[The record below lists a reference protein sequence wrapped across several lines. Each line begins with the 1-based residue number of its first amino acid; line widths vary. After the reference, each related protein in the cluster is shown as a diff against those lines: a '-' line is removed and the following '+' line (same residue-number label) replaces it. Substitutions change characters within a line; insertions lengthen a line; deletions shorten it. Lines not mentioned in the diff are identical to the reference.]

1 MVLDRLR
8 SVADDWAMAEMS
20 GHSKESTT
28 STLSHMV
35 IRQSAGRTR
44 RAAHL
49 FLVLQ
54 ADQPLVASGR
64 YCLEDVQGLLLGRSP
79 EGIAPRFERTT
90 GQEFKLAVPD
100 RWMSSSHAVLFRALG
115 EWILEDTKSKNGTL
129 VNGIRRERAVL
140 TDGDLIEL
148 GHTFFIFR
156 QAIETEENSAS
167 LEAGEVRS
175 AAPGL
180 ATLVPSLA
188 TEFRNLQSIA
198 PSSVSVVVYGETGT
212 GKELVAQA
220 IHQLSHRTGTFV
232 AVNCA
237 ALTKTLVESELFGY
251 RKGAFSGAAE
261 DRIGLIRS
269 ADRGTLFLDE
279 IGDLPGSAQA
289 VFLRVLQEGE
299 VLPVGGTQP
308 IKVDLRVLA
317 ATHQNLPELIE
328 ADQFRADLLARISG
342 LTLTLPPL
350 RERREDLGLIAGM
363 LLRRH
368 LAKRSESIHFS
379 SDAARAMLLYRWPHN
394 IRELEKCLTAAVVL
408 ARGGPVE
415 LIHFPRPIQA
425 ALEEPKS
432 KDASADADAGELESQ
447 LPEADQR
454 RRDEILGLLREHA
467 GNVTAVAR
475 VLGKARFQ
483 VQRWLRRYRIDPTSF
498 RH

>member
-1 MVLDRLR
+1 
-8 SVADDWAMAEMS
+8 MS
-20 GHSKESTT
+20 GNSKESIT
-28 STLSHMV
+28 STLSHTV
-35 IRQSAGRTR
+35 TRQGLGRTR
-44 RAAHL
+44 RAPHL

-54 ADQPLVASGR
+54 ADQPLAASAR
-64 YCLEDVQGLLLGRSP
+64 YCLENVQSLSLGRAAD
-79 EGIAPRFERTT
+79 GNTARFERSE
-90 GQEFKLAVPD
+90 GRDFKLTVPD
-100 RWMSSSHAVLFRALG
+100 RWMSSSHAVLRSVLG
-115 EWILEDTKSKNGTL
+115 QWVLEDTKSKNGTL
-129 VNGIRRERAVL
+129 VNGSRHERTVL
-140 TDGDLIEL
+140 ADGDLIEL

-156 QAIETEENSAS
+156 EAIDTEENSAS
-167 LEAGEVRS
+167 LEVGELRS

-188 TEFRNLQSIA
+188 SEFRNLEAIA
-198 PSSVSVVVYGETGT
+198 PSSVSVVVCGETGT
-212 GKELVAQA
+212 GKEVVAQA

-261 DRIGLIRS
+261 DRVGLVRS

-279 IGDLPGSAQA
+279 IGDLPASAQA

-308 IKVDLRVLA
+308 VKVDLRVLA
-317 ATHQNLPELIE
+317 ATHRNLPELVE

-350 RERREDLGLIAGM
+350 RERREDLGLLTGM

-368 LAKRSESIHFS
+368 VAKRGEPIHFS
-379 SDAARAMLLYRWPHN
+379 SDAARAMLLYRWPLN

-415 LIHFPRPIQA
+415 LNHFPRPVQA
-425 ALEEPKS
+425 ALEEPKR
-432 KDASADADAGELESQ
+432 KDASPTDAGTGENLEGPLSD
-447 LPEADQR
+447 EDQR
-454 RRDEILGLLREHA
+454 RREEILGLLREHA

-483 VQRWLRRYRIDPTSF
+483 VQRWLKRYRIDPTSF